1 MSLNPLSLFR
11 AMPGSIAQGMIWGVM
26 ALGVY
31 ITFRLLDFADL
42 TVDGSIA
49 TGAAVSVM
57 LIRAGVSPI
66 ATLPIAFLAG
76 ALAGMVTGLLNTA
89 LGIPGILAS
98 ILTQISLYSI
108 NLNIMGKANQPV
120 SVDNYPLV
128 VSLRYVTDGSVS
140 RLLFFLGMIVFLL
153 ALIAVMY
160 WYFGT
165 EQGHAIRATGCN
177 SNMARAQGINT
188 NFIKVL
194 ALMISN
200 GLVGLCGALYGQFQ
214 GASDVNMGRGAI
226 VIGLAAVI
234 IGEVL
239 FGKFASK
246 RKLAFAFTLASV
258 ILGAVIYYMVYQFV
272 LWLKMPSEDMKLFSA
287 IVVAIFLAIPYLKE
301 KRTLSER
308 SVKIMAYALEIQD
321 IHKVFN
327 RGTINEKV
335 ALNGVNL
342 NLNPGDFVTII
353 GGNGAGKSTTLNAI
367 AGVWP
372 IDSGKIIIDGT
383 DITSLPEHKR
393 AKYLGRVF
401 QDPMTGTA
409 ATMDIE
415 ENMAIALRRGE
426 KRTLRWGVSR
436 EDRELFREKLQTL
449 GLGLEDRM
457 TSKVGLLSGGQRQ
470 AITLLMAALKQPKLL
485 LLDEHTAALDPKT
498 AAKVLEISDKIIA
511 ENQLTAMMVTHNMK
525 DAIVHGNRL
534 IMMHEGKVIY
544 DVAGEEKKNLQV
556 KDLLAK
562 FEEVSGGEFANDRM
576 MLA

>member
-66 ATLPIAFLAG
+66 ATLPISFLAG

-301 KRTLSER
+301 KRTLR
-308 SVKIMAYALEIQD
+308 K
-321 IHKVFN
+321 
-327 RGTINEKV
+327 
-335 ALNGVNL
+335 
-342 NLNPGDFVTII
+342 
-353 GGNGAGKSTTLNAI
+353 GA
-367 AGVWP
+367 
-372 IDSGKIIIDGT
+372 
-383 DITSLPEHKR
+383 
-393 AKYLGRVF
+393 
-401 QDPMTGTA
+401 
-409 ATMDIE
+409 
-415 ENMAIALRRGE
+415 
-426 KRTLRWGVSR
+426 
-436 EDRELFREKLQTL
+436 
-449 GLGLEDRM
+449 
-457 TSKVGLLSGGQRQ
+457 SK
-470 AITLLMAALKQPKLL
+470 
-485 LLDEHTAALDPKT
+485 
-498 AAKVLEISDKIIA
+498 
-511 ENQLTAMMVTHNMK
+511 
-525 DAIVHGNRL
+525 
-534 IMMHEGKVIY
+534 
-544 DVAGEEKKNLQV
+544 
-556 KDLLAK
+556 
-562 FEEVSGGEFANDRM
+562 
-576 MLA
+576 